1 MGSEMCIRDRPDED
15 ASLLVCHVDLHEAI
29 LMRDP
34 RKYQPAISQ
43 QPPQN
48 VVLFNS
54 GHGTQTN
61 YRPRQGVGYRRA
73 GWLEVAEVRL
83 GEG

>member
-1 MGSEMCIRDRPDED
+1 
-15 ASLLVCHVDLHEAI
+15 
-29 LMRDP
+29 MRDP

>member
-1 MGSEMCIRDRPDED
+1 MILPPDED

-29 LMRDP
+29 LMRDL

-61 YRPRQGVGYRRA
+61 YRPWQGWDTGERGGWRWLRFGWGRA
-73 GWLEVAEVRL
+73 ESG
-83 GEG
+83 